1 MYTYSQCYPCF
12 MRQAVSTVSKTGG
25 NEQTAME
32 VVRKVAA
39 ELPQFNPEEQSPPEF
54 GETIQAIIREVTGKD
69 DPFASLKQ
77 KSTEE
82 AQGLYPELKKM
93 IRQADDPLM
102 KAIRLAIAGN
112 IIDFGTMVDFDLGQ
126 TIQRV
131 LYQDIAINDIE
142 TFRRELDKAESI
154 LYLGDNAGETV
165 FDKLLI
171 EQLGKPVTYAVKSGP
186 VLNDATL
193 KDARA
198 ANLNTVAD
206 IMESGSTAPGTVPNS
221 CRPEFIELLDSA
233 DMVISKG
240 QGNYETLDSY
250 PRPIFFLLQTKCHVI
265 SEALDV
271 PEKSIILKYTGDR

>member
-1 MYTYSQCYPCF
+1 MYTYSKCYPCF

-39 ELPQFNPEEQSPPEF
+39 ELPHFNPDEQSPPEF
-54 GETIQAIIREVTGKD
+54 GETIQSIIREVTGKE

-82 AQGLYPELKKM
+82 AQELYPELKKM

-131 LYQDIAINDIE
+131 LYQHIAINDIE
-142 TFRRELDKAESI
+142 PFRRELDKAQSI

-171 EQLGKPVTYAVKSGP
+171 EELGKPVTYAVKSGP

-193 KDARA
+193 KDAWA

-206 IMESGSTAPGTVPNS
+206 IIESGSTAPGTVPKS
-221 CRPEFIELLDSA
+221 CHPEFIELLDNA

-250 PRPIFFLLQTKCHVI
+250 PRPIFFLLQTKCAVI
-265 SEALDV
+265 SKALDV